1 MGTAIALLADIAA
14 GLAELHARGI
24 PHNSITSSCCL
35 LENEGWRGLLDLPL
49 PPPFM
54 HAAGL
59 EPAQTL
65 LYPIDYRWVLCMRC
79 AWCCVPGTWIKLL
92 ACLCPLAVGSQWGL
106 SHRSS
111 QW

>member
-1 MGTAIALLADIAA
+1 MGTAIALMADIAA

-24 PHNSITSSCCL
+24 PHNSITPSSCL

-59 EPAQTL
+59 EPAQTV
-65 LYPIDYRWVLCMRC
+65 LYPIDYR
-79 AWCCVPGTWIKLL
+79 
-92 ACLCPLAVGSQWGL
+92 
-106 SHRSS
+106 
-111 QW
+111 